1 MICRAMKESNLWPI
15 DLLLGSVL
23 LLSVV
28 PHNLQLNVQVLEQV
42 QGGDLVVNRGNES
55 RPKEGANGR
64 DLNTV
69 DSYETA
75 LKLSQVNA
83 LFNLL

>member
-1 MICRAMKESNLWPI
+1 MKESNLWPI

-23 LLSVV
+23 LLSGVLF
-28 PHNLQLNVQVLEQV
+28 HLQLNVQVLEQV

-75 LKLSQVNA
+75 LKLSQVNT